1 MRTIIPICIGT
12 HTTLSIGERPFTWV
26 TAGGIRHTILVGT
39 ILSIGLG
46 IVLITIRI
54 IITSVVITIIL
65 ITIYV
70 TTTAM
75 TTTQTFTEEFRQAQ
89 DIFVV
94 EKER

>member
-12 HTTLSIGERPFTWV
+12 RTTLSIGERPFTWV
-26 TAGGIRHTILVGT
+26 TVGGIRLIILVGT

-46 IVLITIRI
+46 IVLTTIRI
-54 IITSVVITIIL
+54 IITTVAIIIIH

-75 TTTQTFTEEFRQAQ
+75 TTTQIFTEEFRQAR
-89 DIFVV
+89 DIFA
-94 EKER
+94 EAKER

>member
-26 TAGGIRHTILVGT
+26 TAGGIRHIILVGT

-54 IITSVVITIIL
+54 IITSVVITII

-75 TTTQTFTEEFRQAQ
+75 TTTQTFTEEFRQAR